1 MHNRRIFVYTFCL
14 INICLPLSDD
24 AKKRTIHQMVSEKCS
39 SKSSKFYRECMAL
52 SLFCHTAILQFLMA
66 DMSFNVACKEL
77 KIVQIAQLNQLCQ
90 LLHVVHI
97 CSNYGFYE
105 LIKSYAN
112 EENVTN
118 DGSKDSPIV

>member
-1 MHNRRIFVYTFCL
+1 MTDI
-14 INICLPLSDD
+14 
-24 AKKRTIHQMVSEKCS
+24 
-39 SKSSKFYRECMAL
+39 
-52 SLFCHTAILQFLMA
+52 
-66 DMSFNVACKEL
+66 SFNVACKEL

-90 LLHVVHI
+90 LLHLVHI

-118 DGSKDSPIV
+118 DGSKVLPIV